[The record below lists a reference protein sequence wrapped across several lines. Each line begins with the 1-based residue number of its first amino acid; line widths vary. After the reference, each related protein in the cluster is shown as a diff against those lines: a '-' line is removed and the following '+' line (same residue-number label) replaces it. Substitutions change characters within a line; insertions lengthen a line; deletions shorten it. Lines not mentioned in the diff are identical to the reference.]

1 MNLLKKV
8 LWLLIISIVSLNATE
23 LNQSQVCQAFD
34 DGIQTRTDSSKI
46 KFINKSRLFNNPDNK
61 LNGFQVIKHNSNL
74 SCRDVNGTT
83 DEVCQSSNTLGVSL
97 PIASVQVPEVFTFTE
112 AVNNATH
119 IKMKNLKVKKNK
131 NLNLTASSAIY
142 LERLEVA
149 KNSTVTITAPKVV
162 IGHLS
167 SFKKSNIKIIADTID
182 IKIIKLENKAD
193 LIIESFSE
201 DTEVEMRVE
210 KLKLKKASVL
220 LNNGLYHIKRVE
232 LKNRSSLKVGDSVQI
247 VNRRTIVLNHSRIN
261 ASKDSEICDDE
272 HNPNALFIY
281 SNDLVRVENHSKIVA
296 MVYNDRRV
304 EFTKHA
310 GLKGAISAKNR
321 AIFKNH
327 SKVCYAKCNLTS
339 ISTDIT
345 PPVLTLNGNNNITLQ
360 VGGTYTELGATALDD
375 VDGNVSVS
383 ITGSVDTNTVGVY
396 TLTYTARDSANNSV
410 TKTRTINVVPV
421 VIIDTTPPV
430 ITLNGEVNLT
440 LTQGDS
446 YNELGATA
454 LDDVDGN
461 VSVSI
466 SGSVDTSTVGVY
478 TLTYTASDS
487 ASNSSSKTRTIKVQE
502 KNQ

>member
-131 NLNLTASSAIY
+131 NLNLTADSAIY
-142 LERLEVA
+142 LETLNVA
-149 KNSTVTITAPKVV
+149 KNSTLTIKAPKVV
-162 IGHLS
+162 INNLS
-167 SFKKSNIKIIADTID
+167 AFKKSNIKIIADTID

-210 KLKLKKASVL
+210 LKLKKASVL

-261 ASKDSEICDDE
+261 ASKDSKFVMMNIIQMHC
-272 HNPNALFIY
+272 L
-281 SNDLVRVENHSKIVA
+281 
-296 MVYNDRRV
+296 
-304 EFTKHA
+304 
-310 GLKGAISAKNR
+310 
-321 AIFKNH
+321 
-327 SKVCYAKCNLTS
+327 
-339 ISTDIT
+339 ST
-345 PPVLTLNGNNNITLQ
+345 Q
-360 VGGTYTELGATALDD
+360 
-375 VDGNVSVS
+375 
-383 ITGSVDTNTVGVY
+383 
-396 TLTYTARDSANNSV
+396 
-410 TKTRTINVVPV
+410 TI
-421 VIIDTTPPV
+421 
-430 ITLNGEVNLT
+430 
-440 LTQGDS
+440 
-446 YNELGATA
+446 
-454 LDDVDGN
+454 
-461 VSVSI
+461 
-466 SGSVDTSTVGVY
+466 
-478 TLTYTASDS
+478 
-487 ASNSSSKTRTIKVQE
+487 
-502 KNQ
+502 